1 MPAPGKGSIGIVP
14 AGALGVSL
22 FYHLTRQLEQVD
34 GKVFFLERHGSTT
47 FGSLRRK
54 GELLIADARTV
65 HHLPAQSLLNADLLS
80 CYGSGCVPE
89 VLLVCTNPDQL
100 LEIVSEC
107 VRLLEAIYEAGELE
121 ALPFPIV
128 VLCSNGI
135 YFQRI
140 RQIYLEKIE
149 EATLLGRLPDLW
161 PDMMPKIVGRLLRGV
176 SIQTGVREGSG
187 PAAIYRPGPRG
198 ITRIAGGDKGNREA
212 ACNLLASRGGWFEL
226 APHSSATRLEF
237 DKAMVNLSTNLLG
250 QLYSIDDAGRFRPLR
265 IEEIVVP
272 EHEEEIRDLC
282 QHVFKAGKAVKAY
295 GPSDEFSDIFERLR
309 GTLRPHESHVP
320 SSLQWVDLRLRTGRL
335 DVSVPPTESWLLDPL
350 IRYARSAGLDEDAHY
365 FEDLKERLMEKLARL
380 ASGTAGSASGGNWDI

>member
-1 MPAPGKGSIGIVP
+1 MAAQLPGTIGILP
-14 AGALGVSL
+14 PGALGVSL
-22 FYHLTRQLEQVD
+22 FYHLPNQLRNID
-34 GKVFFLERHGSTT
+34 PNIFFLERHGSTT
-47 FGSLRRK
+47 FAGLRDR
-54 GELLIADARTV
+54 GELLIADTRGINRV
-65 HHLPAQSLLNADLLS
+65 PAQPILKPDLLA
-80 CYGSGCVPE
+80 CYHRGTLPE
-89 VLLVCTNPDQL
+89 VLLVCPNPDQL
-100 LEIVSEC
+100 LGIISEY
-107 VRLLEAIYEAGELE
+107 VQVLEAAHENGGLEL
-121 ALPFPIV
+121 LPLPIV

-365 FEDLKERLMEKLARL
+365 FEDLKEPRF
-380 ASGTAGSASGGNWDI
+380 GGRHT